1 VNTSNTPPNTQEPAG
16 SAPKLDF
23 IRQFVVEDLASGR
36 YKQVVTRLPPEPNG
50 YLHIGHAKAFLID
63 FGIAQEFGG
72 RCHLRMDDTNPAR
85 EEQEFIDNIKTDLRW
100 LGADWGDHD
109 YYATDYYEL
118 LYDWAVIMI
127 KGGEAYVCD
136 LSADEIREHRG
147 TLTQPGKDSPYR
159 NRSVEENLDLFGRMR
174 KGEFPDATRI
184 LRAKIDMADPNIT
197 MRDPVMYRI
206 LHEEHPRTGNKW
218 CIYPMYDWAHGQ
230 NDWMEGITHSI
241 CTLEYEIHRPLY
253 EWFINTLASL
263 GVQPKGVDY
272 KPRQIEFA
280 RLNITN
286 TVMSKRKLRALVE
299 EGYVRGWDDPR
310 MPTLCGMRRRGYSPA
325 AIKNFMKTISVNKFN
340 STVDLALLEH
350 CLREDLNKTSPRVM
364 AVLDPIKVVITNY
377 PEGQSEELDAIN
389 NPEDPSVGTRKV
401 PFSRELYIERE
412 DFMENPPKKF
422 FRLAPGRE
430 VRLRYAYFVTCTN
443 VVKDAAGGVAEL
455 HCTYDPATRG
465 GDAPDGRK
473 VKSTIHW
480 VSAKHAAGAEVRLYD
495 KLFASEN
502 PEDVEEGVDWKQGIS
517 PESLKTRAC
526 CHVEPSLKTAKPLDR
541 FQFERIGYF
550 CVDKESSP
558 DHLIFNK
565 TVGLVDTWAK
575 MQKKE

>member
-1 VNTSNTPPNTQEPAG
+1 MNTDSSGTPEPAAF
-16 SAPKLDF
+16 APKQDF
-23 IRQFVVEDLASGR
+23 IRQFVAEDLKSGR
-36 YKQVVTRLPPEPNG
+36 YKQVVTRFPPEPNG

-63 FGIAQEFGG
+63 FGIAEEFGG

-100 LGADWGDHD
+100 LGADWGNHD

-118 LYDWAVIMI
+118 LYEWAVIMI
-127 KGGEAYVCD
+127 KGGKAYVCD
-136 LSADEIREHRG
+136 LSADEIRDYRG

-159 NRSVEENLDLFGRMR
+159 NRSVQENLDLLDRMR
-174 KGEFPDATRI
+174 KGEFPDAART

-218 CIYPMYDWAHGQ
+218 CVYPMYDWAHGQ

-253 EWFINTLASL
+253 EWFINTLVSL
-263 GVQPKGVDY
+263 GVRPKGVDY
-272 KPRQIEFA
+272 LPRQIEFA
-280 RLNITN
+280 RLNITY

-299 EGYVRGWDDPR
+299 EGHVRGWDDPR
-310 MPTLCGMRRRGYSPA
+310 MPTLCGMRRRGYSPDS
-325 AIKNFMKTISVNKFN
+325 IKDFMKIISVNKFN
-340 STVDLALLEH
+340 STVDVALLEH
-350 CLREDLNKTSPRVM
+350 CLRNDLNKTSRRVM
-364 AVLDPIKVVITNY
+364 AVLNPLKVVITNY
-377 PEGQSEELDAIN
+377 PEGQSEELDAVN
-389 NPEDPSVGTRKV
+389 NPEDPSAGTRKV
-401 PFSRELYIERE
+401 PFSRELYIERD
-412 DFMENPPKKF
+412 DFMEEPPKKF

-430 VRLRYAYFVTCTN
+430 VRLRYAYFVTCTG
-443 VVKDAAGGVAEL
+443 VVKDENGEIAEL

-480 VSAKHAAGAEVRLYD
+480 VSAKHAARAEVRLYD
-495 KLFASEN
+495 RMFTLEN
-502 PEDVEEGVDWKQGIS
+502 PEDVEEGVDWKQGIA
-517 PESLKTRAC
+517 PESLKTLTRC
-526 CHVEPSLKTAKPLDR
+526 YVEPSLKTAKPLDR
-541 FQFERIGYF
+541 VQFERLGYF
-550 CVDKESSP
+550 CADYDSTES
-558 DHLIFNK
+558 HLVFNK

-575 MQKKE
+575 VQKKA